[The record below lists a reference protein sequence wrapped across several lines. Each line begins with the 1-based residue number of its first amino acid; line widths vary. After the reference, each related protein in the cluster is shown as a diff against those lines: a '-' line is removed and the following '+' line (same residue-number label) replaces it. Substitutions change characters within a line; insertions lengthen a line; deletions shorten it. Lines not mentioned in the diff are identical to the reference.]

1 MCARPANTT
10 SKVQCAT
17 QITELLTLKRTTTV
31 EYSACLCTLH
41 TTLHALHTNSIGHCS
56 LSAHTSKVLPLHRGA
71 RQGEEADGYDL
82 AGIDSS
88 FHTLS
93 TSYDNDDRCDVD
105 KDDGHDDCDDERGRE
120 NGENGDTIGY
130 NFTGINIR
138 FHSISTRLLT
148 RMFIFRLGP

>member
-1 MCARPANTT
+1 M
-10 SKVQCAT
+10 QC
-17 QITELLTLKRTTTV
+17 ILLQ
-31 EYSACLCTLH
+31 
-41 TTLHALHTNSIGHCS
+41 
-56 LSAHTSKVLPLHRGA
+56 LHRGA
-71 RQGEEADGYDL
+71 RHSTTTAQGGTVYYYYTLHRGAKQGEEADGFDL

-105 KDDGHDDCDDERGRE
+105 SDDGCDDDCDDERGRE